1 MKDNTMAQVDDILQH
16 HGVKGMRW
24 GVRKRTDSGG
34 ASARGEKR
42 SAKKAAIRENQK
54 EYNTNKRNTMLHPV
68 LATKEQ
74 VKYVSKNP
82 TALLGGTKHL
92 KNINAATKKAVEDKK
107 AEQAKFKADKESLK
121 ADKALDKRWA
131 KSDAFSG
138 AELINKVMNEKKS
151 IEIVNQ
157 GLQKLAADPYITTR
171 AFNIGVSKAIAKAS
185 KTSTSNISPSG
196 RLRKIIE
203 VDYET
208 AAMRVRKV
216 KNAEYVP
223 TATSKAGQKAEKNIK
238 RAAEIKSKTT
248 ALANKPETTPQ
259 DVKKAMDKVRTR
271 NKAVKGSK

>member
-24 GVRKRTDSGG
+24 GVRKRTDSGR

-42 SAKKAAIRENQK
+42 SAKKAAIRENKQESK
-54 EYNTNKRNTMLHPV
+54 TNRRNTMLHPV

-92 KNINAATKKAVEDKK
+92 KNINAATKKAVEGKK
-107 AEQAKFKADKESLK
+107 VEQAKFKADKESLK

-138 AELINKVMNEKKS
+138 TELINKVMTEKKS
-151 IEIVNQ
+151 LKSINQ
-157 GLQKLAADPYITTR
+157 DIRKLGEDPYITSK
-171 AFNIGVSKAIAKAS
+171 AFSMGITKAIAKAS
-185 KTSTSNISPSG
+185 KTSTSNVSPSG
-196 RLRKIIE
+196 RMRKVIE
-203 VDYET
+203 VDYDT
-208 AAMRVRKV
+208 GGMKIRKV
-216 KNAEYVP
+216 KNADYVP

-248 ALANKPETTPQ
+248 ALANRPETTPQ
-259 DVKKAMDKVRTR
+259 DIKKAMDKVRAR
-271 NKAVKGSK
+271 NKVVKGSK